1 MVSVAAGDDAHRTT
15 EGVGMTPDGWAVLFA
30 GAAIVAV
37 TTALLAWRRRDRT
50 PAATALAVTMSG
62 VAVWSASSALIYAS
76 ASTVIRDSYPALLM
90 AAVGLVVAGI
100 YGLARSVVDPSWR
113 STRCTLVLLAVEPVV
128 MVVLA
133 ALPATRDL
141 VLAGHGPGGTGVEQ
155 QATLGPAFAVHTL
168 YSYALIG
175 VSYLRLARRW
185 KTAAGVFRRQIGVLL
200 LAAMFGT
207 VGNVLTIVLQLDGR
221 GADLTPLFFLVTG
234 LGNCWAVL
242 RLGFL
247 ELVPVAREQVVDT
260 VPDAVLVVD
269 RDQVLLDANP
279 AARRLLLRLQPDLS
293 ESDMIGRPVPE
304 FADPSA
310 LAGVVRAELRDG
322 HRVAEVAPGLWLDV
336 QTTPIGGPQGRA
348 LGQIVVIRDVSEQQ
362 ARQAAVEELNRQLAE
377 QLRVI
382 DQLRAELAEEAVRDP
397 LTGLHNR
404 RHLDQVLAGG
414 LDTAGADEGLAVV
427 TLDID
432 HFKAVND
439 RFGHAAGDTVL
450 TAVARLL
457 QASVRDGDTA
467 VRLGG
472 EEFLVLLPGA
482 DRGQALRRAE
492 EMRRGVA
499 AVVHALGGERIQ
511 VTVSAGVA
519 VGPDDGTSTGTLLE
533 AADRALYLAKAAGRD
548 RVVAAGD
555 ALPVHADAPVPEP
568 VPAG

>member
-1 MVSVAAGDDAHRTT
+1 
-15 EGVGMTPDGWAVLFA
+15 MTPEGWAVLFA
-30 GAAIVAV
+30 GAAVIAV
-37 TTALLAWRRRDRT
+37 VTALLAWRRRDRT

-62 VAVWSASSALIYAS
+62 VALWSASSALIYAS
-76 ASTVIRDSYPALLM
+76 ASVVVQDSYPALLM
-90 AAVGLVVAGI
+90 AAVGLAVAGI
-100 YGLARSVVDPSWR
+100 YALARGVVDPSWR
-113 STRCTLVLLAVEPVV
+113 PTRRTLVLLAVEPVV

-141 VLAGHGPGGTGVEQ
+141 VLAGHGPGGTGAEQ
-155 QATLGPAFAVHTL
+155 EATLGPAFAVHTL

-185 KTAAGVFRRQIGVLL
+185 RTATGVFRRQVGVLL
-200 LAAMFGT
+200 LAAMIGT

-221 GADLTPLFFLVTG
+221 GADITPLFFLVTG
-234 LGNCWAVL
+234 LVDCWAVL

-247 ELVPVAREQVVDT
+247 RLVPVARDQVVDT
-260 VPDAVLVVD
+260 VPDAVLVID
-269 RDQVLLDANP
+269 PADVLIDLNP
-279 AARRLLLRLQPDLS
+279 AGRALLQLLRPDLGAA
-293 ESDMIGRPVPE
+293 DLVGRPLTE
-304 FADPSA
+304 IAGDRA
-310 LAGVVRAELRDG
+310 RAGLARAERLDG
-322 HRVAEVAPGLWLDV
+322 HRLAEVADGLWMDIRD
-336 QTTPIGGPQGRA
+336 TPVEDSRGRS
-348 LGQIVVIRDVSEQQ
+348 LGRILVVRDVSEQQ
-362 ARQAAVEELNRQLAE
+362 ARQTAVEELNRQLAE
-377 QLRVI
+377 QVRVI

-414 LDTAGADEGLAVV
+414 LDTTGIDERLAVV

-439 RFGHAAGDTVL
+439 RFGHAAGDVVL

-482 DRGQALRRAE
+482 DREQAVLRAE

-499 AVVHALGGERIQ
+499 AVVHAFGGERIQ

-519 VGPDDGTSTGTLLE
+519 VRPGDGVSAGTLLE
-533 AADRALYLAKAAGRD
+533 AADRALYIAKATGRD
-548 RVVAAGD
+548 RVVAAHD
-555 ALPVHADAPVPEP
+555 ALPGRAGAPAPEP
-568 VPAG
+568 VPAV